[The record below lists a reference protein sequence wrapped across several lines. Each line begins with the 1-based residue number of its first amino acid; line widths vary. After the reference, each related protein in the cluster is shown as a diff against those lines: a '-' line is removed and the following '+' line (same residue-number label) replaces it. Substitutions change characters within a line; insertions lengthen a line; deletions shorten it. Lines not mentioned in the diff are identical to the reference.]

1 MIFLPPSGPDFNPID
16 NVFSKLKAI
25 MPRRRCSGTMAMFCK
40 AEG

>member
-16 NVFSKLKAI
+16 NVFSKAI
-25 MPRRRCSGTMAMFCK
+25 MTRRRCSGTMAMFCK